1 MKLME
6 FIVKDAI
13 IPDLK
18 STEKKEVIKE
28 MVDALQATNSINKD
42 EVKDIL
48 RALNKREELGST
60 GIGKGVA
67 VPHTK
72 HSSIKSIVGLL
83 ARSVNGVEFDALD
96 GEPVYLF
103 FLLLSP
109 SDSSS
114 SHLSAL
120 ERISNVIRDGDFR
133 RFIKEASS
141 KKEIIE
147 TIEEVDEE
155 QL

>member
-18 STEKKEVIKE
+18 STEKKDVINE
-28 MVDALQATNSINKD
+28 MVDALKETNSIDKD

-72 HSSIKSIVGLL
+72 HPSIKSIVGLM

-147 TIEEVDEE
+147 TIEEVDEKSP
-155 QL
+155 

>member
-13 IPDLK
+13 IPDLQ
-18 STEKKEVIKE
+18 SMEKLEVIRE
-28 MVDALQATNSINKD
+28 MVDALKNTNSINSSD
-42 EVKDIL
+42 VNDIM
-48 RALNKREELGST
+48 RALIKREELGST

-72 HSSIKSIVGLL
+72 HASINKIVGLL
-83 ARSVNGVEFDALD
+83 ARSVKGVEFDALD
-96 GEPVYLF
+96 GEPVFLF

-109 SDSSS
+109 SDSAG

-133 RFIKEASS
+133 RFIKEASN
-141 KKEIIE
+141 KDEVIEILK
-147 TIEEVDEE
+147 EVDEE
-155 QL
+155 

>member
-28 MVDALQATNSINKD
+28 MVDALKEANSINKD

-72 HSSIKSIVGLL
+72 HSSIKSIVGLV

-155 QL
+155 

>member
-13 IPDLK
+13 IPDLQ
-18 STEKKEVIKE
+18 STEKLEVISE
-28 MVDALQATNSINKD
+28 MVDALKNTNSISNN
-42 EVKDIL
+42 EVNDIM
-48 RALNKREELGST
+48 RALVKREELGST

-72 HSSIKSIVGLL
+72 HASINKIVGLL
-83 ARSVNGVEFDALD
+83 ARSVKGVEFDALD
-96 GEPVYLF
+96 GEPVFLF

-109 SDSSS
+109 SDSAG

-133 RFIKEASS
+133 RFIKEASN
-141 KKEIIE
+141 KDEIIE
-147 TIEEVDEE
+147 ILKEVDEE
-155 QL
+155 